1 MLQRLTLGLP
11 PTGLSPTPTANLV
24 FPVTNNGSSSPSA
37 SPLTV
42 EEQIRELRELR
53 QLLIEARRSTNGV
66 NARLAKE
73 NRKLQAEKQALL
85 RYIHELEN
93 IK

>member
-11 PTGLSPTPTANLV
+11 PTGLSPTPTANHAS
-24 FPVTNNGSSSPSA
+24 PVTNNGSSSPSA

-42 EEQIRELRELR
+42 EEQIRELKAQR
-53 QLLIEARRSTNGV
+53 QLLVAARRSVLGTV
-66 NARLAKE
+66 NRLKNE
-73 NRKLQAEKQALL
+73 NKKLRSEKLALL

-93 IK
+93 VK

>member
-1 MLQRLTLGLP
+1 MSQ
-11 PTGLSPTPTANLV
+11 
-24 FPVTNNGSSSPSA
+24 NNDSSSPSA
-37 SPLTV
+37 LPLTV

-53 QLLIEARRSTNGV
+53 QLLVESRRSILGV
-66 NARLAKE
+66 KERLQNE
-73 NRKLQAEKQALL
+73 NKKLRAEKEALL